1 MTVKSLS
8 LYFQKVT
15 ENMSTK
21 LKAVIFDVDDTLF
34 DRDRA
39 QREILRAMVR
49 EHPQIF
55 QGIDEEV
62 AAKAFLESDRITFE
76 EFKTANPAEISRLKR
91 SKTFLNML
99 GLSEEHSDK
108 ITDMYVNAYP
118 LINVPV
124 AGAVPLVTELSRKFS
139 LAVASNGLPDVQYK
153 KLETLGIKH
162 FFGCI
167 ILSGELGIGKPDPRI
182 FWEAASILGHKPKEC
197 LYVGDA
203 YEADVIGANR
213 ARMKS
218 CWFNPHRLQPP
229 QTDVRPDFEIGSLD
243 EIHRIM
249 GI

>member
-1 MTVKSLS
+1 MTNSMPI
-8 LYFQKVT
+8 Q
-15 ENMSTK
+15 

-39 QREILRAMVR
+39 QREILRTMVR
-49 EHPQIF
+49 EHPEIF
-55 QGIDEEV
+55 REIDEEL
-62 AAKAFLESDRITFE
+62 AAGAFLESDRLTFE
-76 EFKTANPAEISRLKR
+76 EFKTANPIETSRFKR

-99 GLSEEHSDK
+99 GLSEEHSDM
-108 ITDMYVNAYP
+108 ITHIYVNAYP

-124 AGAVPLVTELSRKFS
+124 EGAVSLVKNLFRQFS
-139 LAVASNGLPDVQYK
+139 LGVVSNGFPDVQYK

-167 ILSGELGIGKPDPRI
+167 ILSGELGIKKPDPRI
-182 FWEAASILGHKPKEC
+182 FWEAANILGHEPEEC

-203 YEADVIGANR
+203 YESDVIGANM

-218 CWFNPHRLQPP
+218 CWLNPRGLQPP
-229 QTDVRPDFEIGSLD
+229 KTDVKPHFEIRSLD
-243 EIHRIM
+243 EIHEIM